1 MPDTK
6 STPVGPRLGLVSTYV
21 PRHCGLAT
29 FSKDVIENYRPEPGR
44 RKGKALVVAV
54 SNEAGEM
61 AYPPEVGFEI
71 RKHVRED
78 YLVAAEYLNRAPVDV
93 VSIQHEYGIFG
104 GPDGEYVLDLVRAV
118 RKPILLT
125 LHTVLREPSENQR
138 RILVMLCRAA
148 TVVIVLAKAAIPL
161 LKSLYGCDPDRIVH
175 VPHGAPDLPFSD
187 PEFFKETHDLTGK
200 DVIMTF
206 GLLGPGKGIEMALD
220 AIARLVQ
227 DHPNVVY
234 LVVGATHPEL
244 LKHEG
249 ERYRESLEQRVSDLG
264 IENHVRFVNK
274 YLTQQE
280 VEEYLQMADVYLA
293 PYPGAQ
299 QIASGPL
306 TFSLAAGKAVV
317 ATPFVAAEELLAD
330 GRGILTPFNDPVA
343 LAENLKRI
351 LDDPLA
357 RVVMRKKAYKF
368 GRTLTWPSVGAR
380 YYSIANELLN
390 GLLKL
395 NIPPRVARERT
406 ADWKHFE
413 ALYGDAGIAQ
423 HAKFGV
429 PDRDHG
435 YCSDDNARAV
445 VFLCN
450 DWCMN
455 RNPRALPLLRKSMSF
470 LYHAYNSKNERLR
483 NFMSYSGEWLDKAG
497 SEDCHGR
504 GVWATG
510 VAAAYGPEIVARE
523 VAFELFHL
531 LLPRLD
537 RFTSPRA
544 WAFAL
549 LGITAYLE
557 RYSGD
562 LQVRRTGK
570 NLAMRLAE
578 RYEKTADE
586 EWRWFETVLSYDNAR
601 LSEAMIAAASWCAD
615 ERMLRF
621 GLESLEWLFEVCEG
635 PSGCLSLVGS
645 NGWYRKGGMK
655 ARFDQQ
661 PVDAAAMLAA
671 AKRAFE
677 QTDEPIWRQRM
688 ELAYEW
694 FLGRNEL
701 GLCLVEVGS
710 GGCRD
715 GLTAVGVNENM
726 GAESTLSWLMAHADM
741 EEIRAHVSEEGTAVV
756 ESSAAKT
763 IN

>member
-1 MPDTK
+1 MPDLK
-6 STPVGPRLGLVSTYV
+6 SATVGPRLGLVSTYV

-29 FSKDVIENYRPEPGR
+29 FSKDVVENYRPEPGR
-44 RKGKALVVAV
+44 RKGKAVVVAI
-54 SNEAGEM
+54 SDEAGER
-61 AYPPEVGFEI
+61 AYPQEVGFEI
-71 RKHVRED
+71 RKQVRED

-104 GPDGEYVLDLVRAV
+104 GPDGEYVLDLASNL

-138 RILVMLCRAA
+138 RVLALLCRVA
-148 TVVIVLAKAAIPL
+148 TVVIVLAKSAIPL
-161 LKSLYGCDPDRIVH
+161 VKEIYGCDPERIVH

-187 PEFFKETHDLTGK
+187 PEFFKESHDLTGK

-220 AIARLVQ
+220 AIALLVK

-249 ERYRESLEQRVSDLG
+249 EKYRESLERRVRELG
-264 IENHVRFVNK
+264 IEEHVQFVNK

-330 GRGILTPFNDPVA
+330 GRGVLTPFNDPKT
-343 LAENLKRI
+343 LAENLKKI
-351 LDDPLA
+351 LDDPVE

-368 GRTLTWPSVGAR
+368 GRSLTWPSVGAR
-380 YYSIANELLN
+380 YYAIANELLL
-390 GLLKL
+390 GLRKL
-395 NIPPRVARERT
+395 NVPPRIARERT
-406 ADWKHFE
+406 VDWGYFE
-413 ALYGDAGIAQ
+413 ALYGDAGIFQ

-429 PDRDHG
+429 PDRNHG

-445 VFLCN
+445 VLLCN
-450 DWCMN
+450 EWCMN
-455 RNPRALPLLRKSMSF
+455 GDSFVLPYLRKSISY
-470 LYHAYNSKNERLR
+470 LYHAYNPKNERLR
-483 NFMSYSGEWLDKAG
+483 NFMSFAGEWLDKAG

-504 GVWATG
+504 GVWAAG
-510 VAAAYGPEIVARE
+510 VASAFGPEIVARE

-562 LQVRRTGK
+562 LHVQKTGK

-586 EWRWFETVLSYDNAR
+586 DWRWFETVLSYDNAR
-601 LSEAMIAAASWCAD
+601 LSEAMIAASTWCED

-635 PSGCLSLVGS
+635 PAGCLSLVGS
-645 NGWYRKGGMK
+645 NGWYKKGGIK

-677 QTDEPIWRQRM
+677 RTDDPKWLARM
-688 ELAYEW
+688 EMAYEW

-701 GLCLVEVGS
+701 GLCLVELGS

-741 EEIRAHVSEEGTAVV
+741 QEIRTCVTRDESAVV
-756 ESSAAKT
+756 EQGAAKT